1 MASEFALLLGQKL
14 CNLPF
19 LLGIQVHKSA
29 ADAQRMVD
37 LFQSG
42 ETHLQIRL
50 EGAGSRY

>member
-1 MASEFALLLGQKL
+1 MAPEFALLLSQKL
-14 CNLPF
+14 RNLSF

-42 ETHLQIRL
+42 ETPLQVCL